1 MFCKFAELCQKNA
14 RAQEKKQRSLLF
26 MLTRQGPPTDFK
38 WQADNIRALRS
49 HLGQSQTELSRE
61 IGIRQQTISEWETG
75 MYAPRGASVTCLTL
89 LAVSSNF
96 KFEQDRDDEMEP
108 TRAQG
113 FTPRRLADSGPV
125 TLQSDSPASA
135 QRLTFEAAKVAQA
148 GQRPPTYNSTYFES
162 RPSATVRRLEVPM

>member
-1 MFCKFAELCQKNA
+1 
-14 RAQEKKQRSLLF
+14 

-49 HLGQSQTELSRE
+49 HLELSQTALSRE

-75 MYAPRGASVTCLTL
+75 MYAPRGAYVTILTL

-96 KFEQDRDDEMEP
+96 PFEQNSDNEIKS
-108 TRAQG
+108 TRSQG

-125 TLQSDSPASA
+125 TPQADPPNPA
-135 QRLTFEAAKVAQA
+135 QRLTYEAAKVAQA
-148 GQRPPTYNSTYFES
+148 ARRPASYNSTYFES

>member
-1 MFCKFAELCQKNA
+1 
-14 RAQEKKQRSLLF
+14 

-49 HLGQSQTELSRE
+49 HLELSQTALSRE

-75 MYAPRGASVTCLTL
+75 MYAPRGASVTILTL

-96 KFEQDRDDEMEP
+96 PFEQNNEDEIKS
-108 TRAQG
+108 TQTQG

-125 TLQSDSPASA
+125 TPQAETPASA

-148 GQRPPTYNSTYFES
+148 AQRPASYNSTYFES

>member
-1 MFCKFAELCQKNA
+1 
-14 RAQEKKQRSLLF
+14 

-49 HLGQSQTELSRE
+49 HLELSQTALSRE

-75 MYAPRGASVTCLTL
+75 MYAPRGASVTILTL

-96 KFEQDRDDEMEP
+96 PFEQNSEDEIKS
-108 TRAQG
+108 TRIQG

-125 TLQSDSPASA
+125 TPQAETPVSA

-148 GQRPPTYNSTYFES
+148 AQRPATYNSTYFES

>member
-1 MFCKFAELCQKNA
+1 
-14 RAQEKKQRSLLF
+14 
-26 MLTRQGPPTDFK
+26 MLTKLGPPTDFK

-49 HLGQSQTELSRE
+49 HLELSQTELSQE

-96 KFEQDRDDEMEP
+96 PFEQNSDNEIKS
-108 TRAQG
+108 TRTQG

-125 TLQSDSPASA
+125 TPQADPPNPA
-135 QRLTFEAAKVAQA
+135 QRLTYEAAKVAQA
-148 GQRPPTYNSTYFES
+148 AQRPATYNSTYFES
-162 RPSATVRRLEVPM
+162 HPSAAVRKLEVPM

>member
-1 MFCKFAELCQKNA
+1 
-14 RAQEKKQRSLLF
+14 
-26 MLTRQGPPTDFK
+26 MLTRQRPPTDFK

-49 HLGQSQTELSRE
+49 HLELSQTALSRE

-75 MYAPRGASVTCLTL
+75 MYAPRGASVTILTM

-96 KFEQDRDDEMEP
+96 PFEQNSEDEINS
-108 TRAQG
+108 TRTQG

-125 TLQSDSPASA
+125 TPQADSPVPA
-135 QRLTFEAAKVAQA
+135 QRLMYDAAQVAQA
-148 GQRPPTYNSTYFES
+148 TQRPATSNSTYFES

>member
-1 MFCKFAELCQKNA
+1 
-14 RAQEKKQRSLLF
+14 

-49 HLGQSQTELSRE
+49 HLALSQTALSRE

-75 MYAPRGASVTCLTL
+75 MYAPRGASVTILTL

-96 KFEQDRDDEMEP
+96 PFEQNSEEEINS
-108 TRAQG
+108 TRTQG

-125 TLQSDSPASA
+125 TPQTQIETPAPA
-135 QRLTFEAAKVAQA
+135 QRLTLEAAKVAQA
-148 GQRPPTYNSTYFES
+148 SQRPATYKSTYFES
-162 RPSATVRRLEVPM
+162 HPSALARSEVPM

>member
-1 MFCKFAELCQKNA
+1 
-14 RAQEKKQRSLLF
+14 
-26 MLTRQGPPTDFK
+26 MLTRQRPPTDFK

-49 HLGQSQTELSRE
+49 HLELSQTALSRE

-75 MYAPRGASVTCLTL
+75 MYAPRGASVTILTL

-96 KFEQDRDDEMEP
+96 PFEQNSEDEIKS
-108 TRAQG
+108 TRTEG
-113 FTPRRLADSGPV
+113 FTPRRLADFGPV
-125 TLQSDSPASA
+125 TPQAEAPMSA

-148 GQRPPTYNSTYFES
+148 AQRPATSNSTYFES